1 MRGGGNSGTIASK
14 SNNAKDLTIYERI
27 SKFSDQLKNELV
39 YRISLR
45 YFTNLGKITFPLK
58 IDFRIK
64 CHLETDLKKLF
75 EWKKSTRY
83 RQTLTQ
89 NLFFRRRRS
98 SSMSKSLWIQS
109 SGSTLKELW
118 YQKKILR
125 MGTQK
130 TPIKK

>member
-1 MRGGGNSGTIASK
+1 MRGGGDRGRIASK
-14 SNNAKDLTIYERI
+14 SHEAKDLTIDERI

-45 YFTNLGKITFPLK
+45 YFTDLGKITFLLK

-75 EWKKSTRY
+75 EWKKTTRY

-89 NLFFRRRRS
+89 NLFF
-98 SSMSKSLWIQS
+98 
-109 SGSTLKELW
+109 
-118 YQKKILR
+118 
-125 MGTQK
+125 
-130 TPIKK
+130 

>member
-1 MRGGGNSGTIASK
+1 MVMGRGEGVRGWGESGTIASK
-14 SNNAKDLTIYERI
+14 SNDAKDLTIDERI
-27 SKFSDQLKNELV
+27 SKFSDQLKKELV

-45 YFTNLGKITFPLK
+45 YFTDLGKITFLLK

-89 NLFFRRRRS
+89 NLFF
-98 SSMSKSLWIQS
+98 
-109 SGSTLKELW
+109 
-118 YQKKILR
+118 
-125 MGTQK
+125 
-130 TPIKK
+130 